1 MVKLNIIGPPGSGK
15 STLARKLGKTVSLSP
30 IHLDTLYFKP
40 GWVEISKQELCEKV
54 QLLITQH
61 KEWIMEGNYMETWS
75 KRFQEANLTV
85 FLDLPR
91 RIYFY
96 RVLKRNLLS
105 LGKVRPD
112 SAQGCPERIDFSFY
126 KYVLDYPKK
135 RKAILR
141 KLAEVPEG
149 KLIVLKSTQEI
160 EWFLMAYSKQKV

>member
-96 RVLKRNLLS
+96 RVLN
-105 LGKVRPD
+105 
-112 SAQGCPERIDFSFY
+112 
-126 KYVLDYPKK
+126 
-135 RKAILR
+135 
-141 KLAEVPEG
+141 
-149 KLIVLKSTQEI
+149 EI
-160 EWFLMAYSKQKV
+160 Y